1 MRCESAFGYCEE
13 DQRRDS
19 VVNWVREAPG
29 SHTEKVTGSDGL
41 GDIDVSHLK
50 VLHKVDDRGVQ
61 GESLAI
67 GKAVF
72 LSCRIASVSAVINF
86 EFEAILRYV
95 YRIRFTSSQA
105 MVGMIGIPHP

>member
-1 MRCESAFGYCEE
+1 MHCELAWRYCAE
-13 DQRRDS
+13 DRTRNS
-19 VVNWVREAPG
+19 VVNWKRKALG
-29 SHTEKVTGSDGL
+29 SHTEEVTGSDGL

-86 EFEAILRYV
+86 EFEAIPKYV
-95 YRIRFTSSQA
+95 
-105 MVGMIGIPHP
+105 